1 MDLTDS
7 MKKAASYLTGKP
19 VVDAMT
25 SAHDK
30 VGDEFDRLMGQK
42 SLKGDDPQAMRRE
55 GRLIPKESKKKKK
68 LRKQGE
74 KEGLRPEASS
84 GALEEMEE
92 K

>member
-25 SAHDK
+25 SASDK

-55 GRLIPKESKKKKK
+55 GRLIPKDSKKKK
-68 LRKQGE
+68 LRKQGA